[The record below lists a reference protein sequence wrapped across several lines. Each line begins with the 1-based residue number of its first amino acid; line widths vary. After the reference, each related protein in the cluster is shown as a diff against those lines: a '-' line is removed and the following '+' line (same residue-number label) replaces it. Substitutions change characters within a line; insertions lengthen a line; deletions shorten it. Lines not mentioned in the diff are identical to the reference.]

1 MSDQIAQGPLL
12 RFRRFRDP
20 KDVHYDIPK
29 TEFKERLRAGD
40 LDLEDEWLEP
50 RSGKWI
56 QLWKVEDLRNRV
68 PKEWRPLM
76 SQREP
81 ELREL
86 KARVRRGDLAYSAY
100 IERREQQLRQVVE
113 GAAPTLVPS
122 VARKESSAA
131 STAVQVDFPA
141 SITERYK
148 FVRQLGEGGTASVS
162 LWRKEDSGAEVAVKI
177 THPQF
182 NELVKAEL
190 KHLELI
196 SSPYVVRVR
205 DCGAFDDNSG
215 RWWIVFDYIPGR
227 TLRQYMSNGAGAPV
241 SPAALWR
248 ILEGLAR
255 GLASLHAKEVVHRDL
270 TPNNVI
276 LRATEDAHELIP
288 VLIDLGMA
296 RSGATSG
303 QTIIGGTPGYQSPEQ
318 EQGKSC
324 TPASDVYC
332 FGRLA
337 YELTTGKRFAGAR
350 LIDIN
355 QACPGMPAGLDE
367 LIKDRCLD
375 ADPHRRFKD
384 ARQLVEALKR
394 LEETSERSKSASPLV
409 RRPAPTPSA
418 IRSRRLGFFQG
429 EVRRI
434 RSRAEAG
441 DPEAMRDLGLALLN
455 GNAREAAEW
464 LGRAAKSG
472 DVRAKFELGRLKATI
487 NGVDHEWEESL
498 QLFRSAANAGNA
510 DAKFELFKIYR
521 RGLLGVARS
530 DAVAT
535 DWVNDAAS
543 AGHPRAMWHLAR
555 ALERGV
561 HRPKDLAQAV
571 NWFREG
577 SERGD
582 LRCMHSLGWR
592 LWWGTGCI
600 RDRTEAKRWFRRC
613 AWATS
618 HRLGW
623 RFIGTVL
630 TTGLGLTLLLAA
642 AGLWAWWFFG
652 WAPFGYAFPSDWL
665 ARQLPAGIVMKDHE
679 PASGK
684 AEADHRGTI
693 VSDSS
698 DSKERVDFSIAREI
712 PDGADGIDNVNSVSP
727 LQLNLNNI
735 GDFVAYEGKKA
746 NYLKHGD
753 ADFLKGGFSVASKG
767 AMIRGFHPPDGTAI
781 IRLNVTRGKA
791 AVDLHELKQQFKDK
805 PLVLVDA
812 SGRTYKPIGY
822 FWVQRDKV
830 RVRFDATKPM
840 SKLGDLPDLSPSDDQ
855 GLHLIFAPPLNAVIK
870 GVRVGDVP
878 VGSCNYPVVEGKSL
892 F

>member
-1 MSDQIAQGPLL
+1 MSDQNVPGPLL

-20 KDVHYDIPK
+20 EDVHYEIPR

-50 RSGKWI
+50 RSRKWI

-86 KARVRRGDLAYSAY
+86 KARVRRGELAYSDY

-122 VARKESSAA
+122 IARKESSAA

-227 TLRQYMSNGAGAPV
+227 TLRQYMSKNAGAPI

-248 ILEGLAR
+248 LLEGLAR
-255 GLASLHAKEVVHRDL
+255 GLASLHAKNVVHRDL

-276 LRATEDAHELIP
+276 LRATEDPHELIP

-296 RSGATSG
+296 RSGAASG

-355 QACPGMPAGLDE
+355 QACPGMPAGLDK

-384 ARQLVEALKR
+384 ARQLVEALER
-394 LEETSERSKSASPLV
+394 LKEAGQRSKGVAPLV
-409 RRPAPTPSA
+409 QQPAPAPSS
-418 IRSRRLGFFQG
+418 IPGRRLGFFQG
-429 EVRRI
+429 DMRRT
-434 RSRAEAG
+434 RTRAEAG
-441 DPEAMRDLGLALLN
+441 DPAAMRDLGLALLH
-455 GNAREAAEW
+455 GNAREAADW
-464 LGRAAKSG
+464 LGRAAKGG
-472 DVRAKFELGRLKATI
+472 DARAQFELGRLKATVK
-487 NGVDHEWEESL
+487 GVDQEWEESL

-510 DAKFELFKIYR
+510 DAKFELFQIYR
-521 RGLLGVARS
+521 RGLLGVERS
-530 DAVAT
+530 EASAT
-535 DWVNDAAS
+535 EWVNDAAS
-543 AGHPRAMWHLAR
+543 AGHPRAMWHLAK

-571 NWFREG
+571 SWFREG

-582 LRCMHSLGWR
+582 LRCMVSLGWR
-592 LWWGTGCI
+592 LWWGAGCI
-600 RDRTEAKRWFRRC
+600 RDKTEARQWFLRC
-613 AWATS
+613 VP
-618 HRLGW
+618 RLGW
-623 RFIGTVL
+623 RFIVTVL

-642 AGLWAWWFFG
+642 AVLWAWWFFG

-665 ARQLPAGIVMKDHE
+665 ARQLPAGIVMRDHE

-684 AEADHRGTI
+684 AEPDHRGTI
-693 VSDSS
+693 VSDAT

-712 PDGADGIDNVNSVSP
+712 PEGADGIDNVNSVSP

-735 GDFVAYEGKKA
+735 GTFVAYEGKKA
-746 NYLKHGD
+746 NYLKQGD
-753 ADFLKGGFSVASKG
+753 QEFPRGGFSTAAKSAVV
-767 AMIRGFHPPDGTAI
+767 RGFHHPDGTAI

-791 AVDLHELKQQFKDK
+791 VVDLHELKEQFSEK

-812 SGRTYKPIGY
+812 NGRIFPPIGY
-822 FWVQRDKV
+822 FWQREDKV
-830 RVRFDATKPM
+830 RVRLDATQPITR
-840 SKLGDLPDLSPSDDQ
+840 LEDLPSVSSSGDQ
-855 GLHLIFAPPLNAVIK
+855 TLHLIFAPTLNAVIK
-870 GVRVGDVP
+870 GVSVGDSP
-878 VGSCNYPVVEGKSL
+878 VGSCNYTVVEGWV